1 MTTDPT
7 TTGGTVNTTE
17 TVPYLMGDSD
27 LTSECVRSANSGT
40 EIHDLAAR
48 AVAARI
54 ARSDDG
60 SAGYPACAAFALDDR
75 YDRGA
80 LLGELSDWIGVH
92 YVVSASS
99 RRQWADHLGTYLLNR
114 RDAR

>member
-1 MTTDPT
+1 MTTT
-7 TTGGTVNTTE
+7 

-54 ARSDDG
+54 ARTDDG
-60 SAGYPACAAFALDDR
+60 NAYPACAAFATSDA
-75 YDRGA
+75 YNRGA
-80 LLGELSDWIGVH
+80 LLAELSDWIGVH
-92 YVVSASS
+92 YVVSAAT
-99 RRQWADHLGTYLLNR
+99 RRQWADHLGTYLINR
-114 RDAR
+114 RAVRHA